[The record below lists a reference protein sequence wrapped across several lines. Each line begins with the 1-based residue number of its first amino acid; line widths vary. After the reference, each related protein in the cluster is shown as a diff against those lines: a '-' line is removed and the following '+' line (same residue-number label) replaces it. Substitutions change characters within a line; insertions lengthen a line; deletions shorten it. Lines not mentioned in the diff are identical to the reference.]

1 MTMRDLPR
9 GALAGALLLAA
20 MGSFGGCGSK
30 DSLIVV
36 TVATADYNVTGL
48 HTLVV
53 TAGKTTHSFHIAQD
67 LTVGLTTVGLYV
79 PSGLTGSV
87 TVTAEAVSQSGQCG
101 PGYTGSTT
109 VVIPAAG
116 ATVDGLITMNDAT
129 TCPPNGGTGG
139 TSGTGG
145 TGTGGTGGTGGTPPA
160 CTSSAPPPAGTPPQL
175 ACCAEYDQDAT
186 EVCGYSGTEVDA
198 VAFSPDGATL
208 VTAARVMGTSTASGE
223 VKVWSFNGHVLTPV
237 TTLNSDGWF
246 GLAFSSDGSRLAVA
260 VSTGVD
266 IWNTS
271 DWSYVMPLVGSSNF
285 FVGVGYAPDQKHILA
300 VDSTTG
306 AGTLYVF
313 DLTSASPGVPVTV
326 VPLSGQPDS
335 LAVAPKAVNGQVGV
349 AVSYSN
355 GTMDVLSL
363 TNASLST
370 PTKVVVD
377 AGGSAV
383 WKAAFSPDGALVA
396 ISDTV
401 SKIHTWAFPV
411 PATLAESGTALTFS
425 ATDSTDIAYAV
436 AFAPSGSY
444 LAAGGGDALDY
455 IYDAHVSIFTMAT
468 RSVKSTGTLSNN
480 PTSVAFSPSGNA
492 VAGGEIDCGRVFVC
506 TN

>member
-1 MTMRDLPR
+1 VRPP

-20 MGSFGGCGSK
+20 IGSFGGCGEK

-48 HTLVV
+48 HTLVI

-67 LTVGLTTVGLYV
+67 LTIGTTTVGLYV
-79 PSGLTGSV
+79 PSSLTGSV

-101 PGYTGSTT
+101 PGYSGSMTT
-109 VVIPAAG
+109 FIPAAG
-116 ATVDGLITMNDAT
+116 ATADVVITMTDAT

-139 TSGTGG
+139 TSGTGGTGG

-160 CTSSAPPPAGTPPQL
+160 CTSSAPPPVGTPPAL

-186 EVCGYSGTEVDA
+186 ESCGYNGTEVDA

-208 VTAARVMGTSTASGE
+208 VTAARVMGTTTATGE
-223 VKVWSFNGHVLTPV
+223 VKVWSFNGHILTPV

-246 GLAFSSDGSRLAVA
+246 GLAFSSDGSQLAVA

-271 DWSYVMPLVGSSNF
+271 DWSHVMPLVGSSNF
-285 FVGVGYAPDQKHILA
+285 FVGVAYAPDQKHILA

-306 AGTLYVF
+306 AGNLYVF
-313 DLTSASPGVPVTV
+313 DLTATTPAVPVNV

-335 LAVAPKAVNGQVGV
+335 LAVSPKAVNGQVGV
-349 AVSYSN
+349 AVSYGD

-370 PTKVVVD
+370 ATNLVVD

-383 WKAAFSPDGALVA
+383 WKPAFSPDGTLVA
-396 ISDTV
+396 ISDAA

-411 PATLAESGTALTFS
+411 PATLAESGTALAFS
-425 ATDSTDIAYAV
+425 TSYTSEIAYAV
-436 AFAPSGSY
+436 GFSPSGSY
-444 LAAGGGDALDY
+444 LAAGGGDSLY
-455 IYDAHVSIFTMAT
+455 YTTDAHLSIFTMAT
-468 RSVKSTGTLSNN
+468 RSVKSTATLSNN
-480 PTSVAFSPSGNA
+480 PTSLAFSPNGNA